1 MKTNN
6 QLVDIV
12 LFSKIFSVQFDQLK
26 KIKELFSSL
35 EEYMVLHCVVAR
47 NIKELLHTIKTNQPL
62 GDLDIFIENFWAN
75 LKNKENSGVSI
86 HGITRDTEI
95 PRTTVTRWTNSLIK
109 RKLITKNIDG
119 YLVPTPLVRSYC
131 KELRE
136 VTTSTYNEYAKFYAK
151 FE

>member
-1 MKTNN
+1 M
-6 QLVDIV
+6 
-12 LFSKIFSVQFDQLK
+12 
-26 KIKELFSSL
+26 
-35 EEYMVLHCVVAR
+35 
-47 NIKELLHTIKTNQPL
+47 LHTIKTNQSL

-95 PRTTVTRWTNSLIK
+95 PRTKVTRWTNSLIK

-131 KELRE
+131 KELRD
-136 VTTSTYNEYAKFYAK
+136 VTTSTYNEYANFYK
-151 FE
+151 EKDLTD

>member
-1 MKTNN
+1 M
-6 QLVDIV
+6 
-12 LFSKIFSVQFDQLK
+12 
-26 KIKELFSSL
+26 
-35 EEYMVLHCVVAR
+35 
-47 NIKELLHTIKTNQPL
+47 LHTIKTNQPL

-136 VTTSTYNEYAKFYAK
+136 VTTSTHNEYAKFMQNLNK
-151 FE
+151 INEGGSNLNSFV